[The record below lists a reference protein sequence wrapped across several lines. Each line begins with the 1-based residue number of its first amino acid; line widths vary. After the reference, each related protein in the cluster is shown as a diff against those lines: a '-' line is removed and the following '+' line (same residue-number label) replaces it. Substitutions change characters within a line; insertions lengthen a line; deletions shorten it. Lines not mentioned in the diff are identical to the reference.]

1 MPDLKMMSNQSEN
14 NWPSWLPL
22 RSDLSGLKPYGAPQV
37 AASSKLNT
45 NENPFSI
52 SEPIQRSIEREI
64 SSELENLNRYPD
76 RDVIE
81 LRQALARYI
90 NVEVKPAGIDITW
103 ENIWPANGSN
113 EVLQTI
119 MLTLGG
125 TMTGLNPSYSMHP
138 LIAQTIGVNFS
149 QIKLP
154 SNFEISLDEVLNE
167 IGKNKPNL
175 FFLTTP
181 NNPTGRSVSFSALR
195 KIVEKAGSYG
205 GMVVIDEAYGE
216 FSREPSAIALL
227 SQSPSLIVVRTM
239 SKAFAFAG
247 ARIGYA
253 IARAETIKAL
263 QLVRLPYHISSLTQ
277 AAGLAALKHS
287 EELLQDVE
295 RIKVSRE
302 KISSELILL
311 GLEVIPSDANFIL
324 FGGFSKFGMS
334 APALW
339 QRLLDQQVLIRDV
352 GIEDYLRVTIG
363 RESENQLF
371 INSLRE
377 ILHP

>member
-1 MPDLKMMSNQSEN
+1 MSSQSESQ
-14 NWPSWLPL
+14 WPSWLPL
-22 RSDLSGLKPYGAPQV
+22 RKDLSGLKPYGAPQV
-37 AASSKLNT
+37 AARSKLNT

-52 SEPIQRSIEREI
+52 SEAIQRSIEREI
-64 SSELENLNRYPD
+64 STELENLNRYPD
-76 RDVIE
+76 REVIE
-81 LRQALARYI
+81 LRRDLAIYI
-90 NVEVKPAGIDITW
+90 NKVVKPVGIDITW

-119 MLTLGG
+119 MMALGSSI
-125 TMTGLNPSYSMHP
+125 MGLSPSYSMHP
-138 LIAQTIGVNFS
+138 LIAQTIGANFRA
-149 QIKLP
+149 IKMP
-154 SNFEISLDEVLNE
+154 SNFEIDLDEILKE
-167 IGKNKPNL
+167 IERNKPHL

-181 NNPTGRSVSFSALR
+181 NNPTGRSVNFLSLK
-195 KIVEKAGSYG
+195 KIVEKTASYG

-216 FSREPSAIALL
+216 FSRELSAISLL
-227 SQSPSLIVVRTM
+227 ADSPSLIVVRTM

-253 IARAETIKAL
+253 VARDETIRAL
-263 QLVRLPYHISSLTQ
+263 QLVRLPYHLSSLTQ

-287 EELLQDVE
+287 DDLLADVE
-295 RIKVSRE
+295 RIKVSRDLVA
-302 KISSELILL
+302 SELISL

-324 FGGFSKFGMS
+324 FGGFSKFAIS
-334 APALW
+334 APVLW
-339 QRLLDQQVLIRDV
+339 QDLLDQGVLIRDV

>member
-1 MPDLKMMSNQSEN
+1 MSNQSEN

-22 RSDLSGLKPYGAPQV
+22 RKDLSGLKPYGAPQV

-181 NNPTGRSVSFSALR
+181 NNPTGRSVSFSALK